1 MAKATVVIR
10 GVKMS
15 TQSSVLPKS
24 FILSRLHS
32 LTGLWIVIFLCEHLL
47 TNSQAAL
54 FFGEDGMGFI
64 KMVNLIK
71 NLPYVQAIEIFLI
84 GVPIAYH
91 AVLGISYAVKAKYN
105 AQRSDGSK
113 PSLPYGRNIAYT
125 FQRLSAWVLLVGI
138 IAHVAFMR
146 FAIYPVEAKE
156 GSQKF
161 YFVRLSMDNG
171 LYTLSDR
178 LKVTLYDETLVKEQ
192 LESVAAIDNKLALVQ
207 KRLKDISNELGQEA
221 FSNEKLSIYES
232 IQRLNQ
238 KKEWILALAKK
249 PLSNQQVIASCL
261 DFGTATL
268 LNVRDAFKS
277 PVKIALYTVFVLAA
291 CFHGFNGLWTFMLSW
306 GVIITR
312 VSQKGALRFCIALM
326 ILLAFLGLSSVWG
339 TYFMNLKT

>member
-1 MAKATVVIR
+1 
-10 GVKMS
+10 MS

-71 NLPYVQAIEIFLI
+71 SLPYVQVIEVLLI
-84 GVPIAYH
+84 GIPIAYH
-91 AVLGISYAVKAKYN
+91 AALGISYAVKGKFN

-125 FQRLSAWVLLVGI
+125 FQRLTAWILLIGI

-156 GSQKF
+156 GAQNY
-161 YFVRLSMDNG
+161 YFVRLSMDDG

-178 LKVTLYDETLVKEQ
+178 LKVTLYDQKAVNEKKESLV
-192 LESVAAIDNKLALVQ
+192 AIENKIALVQ
-207 KRLKDISNELGQEA
+207 KRLQEISSQVGQDN
-221 FSNEKLSIYES
+221 FSSEKLSIYES
-232 IQRLNQ
+232 IQRLSQ
-238 KKEWILALAKK
+238 QKEWIEALAKK
-249 PLSNQQVIASCL
+249 PLSNQQVMASCL

-277 PVKIALYTVFVLAA
+277 PLKIGLYTVFVLAT
-291 CFHGFNGLWTFMLSW
+291 CFHAFNGLWTFMLSW
-306 GVIITR
+306 GIIITR
-312 VSQKGALRFCIALM
+312 VSQKGALRFCIVLM
-326 ILLAFLGLSSVWG
+326 VLLALLGLSSVWG